1 MSSITLLLSIHCV
14 KTKIDII
21 SDSYHLE
28 TALYIWV
35 RIQSQSANTFAHD
48 YFYTL
53 QEISLKFSESNV
65 NSLYSCLQMTVL
77 AYRNSHKVVI
87 TSKQVYL
94 IFPHNSGQGDCWN
107 QRHIINYCII
117 SYF

>member
-35 RIQSQSANTFAHD
+35 RIQSQSANIFVHD

-53 QEISLKFSESNV
+53 QEISLTFSESNV
-65 NSLYSCLQMTVL
+65 NRLYSCLQTTVL
-77 AYRNSHKVVI
+77 AYGKRHKVVI
-87 TSKQVYL
+87 TGKQ
-94 IFPHNSGQGDCWN
+94 I
-107 QRHIINYCII
+107 
-117 SYF
+117 

>member
-21 SDSYHLE
+21 ADSYHLE
-28 TALYIWV
+28 TALCIWV

-53 QEISLKFSESNV
+53 QEISLKFSAYNV
-65 NSLYSCLQMTVL
+65 NSYSCLQMTVL
-77 AYRNSHKVVI
+77 AYGNRHKVVI
-87 TSKQVYL
+87 TNKQVQ
-94 IFPHNSGQGDCWN
+94 FTFSHNSGRGDCWN
-107 QRHIINYCII
+107 QRHISNYHIN
-117 SYF
+117 SNF

>member
-14 KTKIDII
+14 KTKIAII

-48 YFYTL
+48 YFYIL
-53 QEISLKFSESNV
+53 QEISLKFSVCNI
-65 NSLYSCLQMTVL
+65 NSLYS
-77 AYRNSHKVVI
+77 
-87 TSKQVYL
+87 YL
-94 IFPHNSGQGDCWN
+94 
-107 QRHIINYCII
+107 
-117 SYF
+117 